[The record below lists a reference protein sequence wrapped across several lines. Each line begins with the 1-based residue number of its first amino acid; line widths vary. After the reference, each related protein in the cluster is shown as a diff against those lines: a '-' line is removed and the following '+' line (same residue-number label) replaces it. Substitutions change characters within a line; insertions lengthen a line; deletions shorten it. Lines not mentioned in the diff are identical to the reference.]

1 MYEKLMRVG
10 DEVIITIPKENRDWG
25 YNPCPD
31 GTRATIIGFSEIH
44 YGRLGNFGLKPGI
57 YVNRYWVIL
66 RLKNG
71 TEHTEFSERLSPVDK
86 AEYERRL
93 KEFQAKRAI
102 AKNDDRDEEF
112 ISDLPETPFWE
123 GDFVRVHGRSRVTSV
138 YSEMPPE
145 RDPDVFQII
154 GIDYHFLDKKTEC
167 GTKYPAYKISD
178 KISSGWN
185 TAASEDDMELVE
197 RGPVWKFYHN
207 EPISFSDIKEEA
219 TFHDRIGQTE
229 SIRNPKNG
237 LYSWTK
243 EEALEAIKKG
253 LAHGFSMSGSIFGS
267 SPHISVQRF
276 RDENVGMR
284 VAQATLKCFGLAQA

>member
-1 MYEKLMRVG
+1 MYDQLMRVG
-10 DEVIITIPKENRDWG
+10 DEVIVTIPKANRQWG
-25 YNPCPD
+25 YNPFPD

-44 YGRLGNFGLKPGI
+44 YGRLGNFGLKSGV
-57 YVNRYWVIL
+57 YVNRHWVQL
-66 RLKNG
+66 KLKNG
-71 TEHTEFSERLSPVDK
+71 TEHTEFSQRLSLVDK

-93 KEFQAKRAI
+93 KEFI
-102 AKNDDRDEEF
+102 AKKAETNNDERDEEF
-112 ISDLPETPFWE
+112 IRDLPETPFWE

-145 RDPDVFQII
+145 KDPDVFLII
-154 GIDYHFLDKKTEC
+154 GIDFHYLNEKTAS
-167 GTKYPAYKISD
+167 GTKFPAYKISD
-178 KISSGWN
+178 KFSSGWN
-185 TAASEDDMELVE
+185 TAASEDEMELVE

-243 EEALEAIKKG
+243 EEALEAVKSG
-253 LAHGFSMSGSIFGS
+253 LAHGFSMSGGIFGNG
-267 SPHISVQRF
+267 PHISVQRF

-284 VAQATLKCFGLAQA
+284 IAQATLEGFGLAQS